1 MQATD
6 QDAGEDGKVYYLFV
20 GSSNDRGFSINTNT
34 GVISVSRNL
43 DRETQSRIVLTV
55 MAKNAGGIRG
65 NDTDEA
71 QVIVTVQDGN
81 DPPEFLQVN
90 THIHNPVALPYFR
103 AFRQHSDVNF
113 ARHFR
118 PAMLQIQCITSL

>member
-1 MQATD
+1 M
-6 QDAGEDGKVYYLFV
+6 
-20 GSSNDRGFSINTNT
+20 
-34 GVISVSRNL
+34 SRNL

-81 DPPEFLQVN
+81 DPPEFLQSVYNSEISEAAVPGKFSLCLFVSTLVYTGN
-90 THIHNPVALPYFR
+90 TQQEPK
-103 AFRQHSDVNF
+103 
-113 ARHFR
+113 
-118 PAMLQIQCITSL
+118 